1 MKEIAT
7 ILKNNTLH
15 PFGETDYEILREF
28 KPNSILRVKL
38 SGVKKPR
45 SYLQLKL
52 YWSACNLVAENTED
66 PHWNT
71 KDKVDFQCRV
81 HTHFVDPDCVVV
93 KPDKTVAFKYRSISF
108 ANLGH
113 IEACNYFD
121 QAFRV
126 MAKFL
131 MVPVD
136 TFMQQVMEQ

>member
-1 MKEIAT
+1 MREIACQ
-7 ILKNNTLH
+7 IKEKSLH
-15 PFGETDYEILREF
+15 PFSEEDLEILREY
-28 KPNSILRVKL
+28 KPNQILRVKL
-38 SGVKKPR
+38 QGVKKPR

-52 YWSACNLVAENTED
+52 YWSGCKLVSDNTED
-66 PHWNT
+66 VHWNT
-71 KDKVDFQCRV
+71 KEKVDFQCRV

-93 KPDKTVAFKYRSISF
+93 KKDGTVAFSYRSIAF
-108 ANLGH
+108 ANLKH

-136 TFMQQVMEQ
+136 TLMEQIINQ